1 MMKKLIALGMCLLMV
16 LSVCLTGCSEKTN
29 EEAVAD
35 ISEKA
40 SKSAMTLSLYLMSDM
55 KVEKCD
61 NCEKVDAGED
71 GAKTCVDLDTQPCTY
86 RLISNAVNRITESK
100 FKTRLVLHYYTE
112 AEYYQKLEESFA
124 KREAAK
130 KAGLLGNTEI
140 SEETSEDETFVNEL
154 GQVEIKYP
162 TIAGYQVD
170 IFYFGG
176 EEKFKQYKEGGL
188 LSELDSQLSDA
199 SKKLT
204 QYIFPQFLSGI
215 KTLGGGTTYA
225 IPTNRPVGEY
235 TYLLVNKQAMRD
247 LDRKFDLSYA
257 RLAEVGAQSFLAD
270 IERSMS
276 DTYYPIYLSDGIS
289 VADAATLGVNF
300 FGVDVNGNFSNKFSL
315 MGGYFES
322 GKDSFANALQGGKI
336 LNNAMFT
343 EQLRVLKDY
352 ESKGYFY
359 NAAEDANKKFAMA
372 YIKGDATT
380 VEQYSDEYDIFTL
393 ETPIVREADLYEHM
407 MGVSST
413 TTSVSRSMQILT
425 LLNTDEEFRNLILY
439 GIEGE
444 HYRVEDTHV
453 AKNEDGDTYM
463 KVVRLSNSYV
473 MDENKTGNV
482 FIAYPLQPTGAGAAQ
497 IIPSIRDYGIK
508 HNQTLS
514 LDVALGFEINKDFT
528 IDMEAMQLIREASE
542 HVWAKYAECETY
554 EEFYNYCFVDLTG
567 TDAQGKEYIIKKAYL
582 NEDAI
587 KTALANMISY
597 NHGYN
602 GAEPKLCEE
611 ICGSFGCAFAKWGI
625 GSGIIEV
632 KS

>member
-1 MMKKLIALGMCLLMV
+1 MMKKLIALGLCLLMV
-16 LSVCLTGCSEKTN
+16 LSVCLTGCAEKTN

-35 ISEKA
+35 ISKKA

-55 KVEKCD
+55 EVEKCEH
-61 NCEKVDAGED
+61 CEKADAGED

-140 SEETSEDETFVNEL
+140 SEETTEDETFVNEL

-170 IFYFGG
+170 IFYLGG
-176 EEKFKQYKEGGL
+176 QEKFKQYKDGGL
-188 LSELDSQLSDA
+188 LAGLDAQLGDA

-225 IPTNRPVGEY
+225 IPTNRPVGQY
-235 TYLLVNKQAMRD
+235 TYLLINKQAMKD
-247 LDRKFDLSYA
+247 LDRKFDDSYKRLSEA
-257 RLAEVGAQSFLAD
+257 GAQSFLAD
-270 IERSMS
+270 VERSMS
-276 DTYYPIYLSDGIS
+276 DTHYPIYLGEGIS
-289 VADAATLGVNF
+289 VAEVATAGVNF
-300 FGVDVNGNFSNKFSL
+300 FGVDANGNFSNKFSL
-315 MGGYFES
+315 MGGDFES
-322 GKDSFANALQGGKI
+322 GLDSFANALQGGNI
-336 LNNAMFT
+336 LKNAMFT
-343 EQLRVLKDY
+343 NQLEVLKSY
-352 ESKGYFY
+352 ENKGYFY
-359 NAAEDANKKFAMA
+359 NAAEDADKKFAMG

-380 VEQYSDEYDIFTL
+380 VEQYSDEYDIFVLENPTL
-393 ETPIVREADLYEHM
+393 SEADLYEHM

-413 TTSVSRSMQILT
+413 TTSLSRSMQILT

-463 KVVRLSNSYV
+463 KVVRLNNNYV

-482 FIAYPLQPTGAGAAQ
+482 FIAYPLQPTGDGVAQ

-508 HNQTLS
+508 HNQDLS
-514 LDVALGFEINKDFT
+514 LDLIIGFEINKDFR
-528 IDMEAMQLIREASE
+528 IDMEAMQTIRIASE
-542 HVWAKYAECETY
+542 EIWAKYEECADFAEFKT
-554 EEFYNYCFVDLTG
+554 FYDDKLKQDPV
-567 TDAQGKEYIIKKAYL
+567 
-582 NEDAI
+582 
-587 KTALANMISY
+587 KTALANMVAY
-597 NHGYN
+597 NHGYT
-602 GAEPKLCEE
+602 GSVPKPCEE
-611 ICGSFGCAFAKWGI
+611 ICGSFGCAFTKWAI
-625 GSGIIEV
+625 ASGMM
-632 KS
+632 KSAS